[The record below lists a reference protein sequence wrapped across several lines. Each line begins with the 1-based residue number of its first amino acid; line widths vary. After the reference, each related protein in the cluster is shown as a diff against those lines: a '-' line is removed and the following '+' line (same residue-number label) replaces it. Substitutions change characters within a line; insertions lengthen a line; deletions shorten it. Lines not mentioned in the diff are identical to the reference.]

1 MLTTS
6 ETQTIFKTFYQA
18 LDRQDT
24 THLMGIIAD
33 DVQWMV
39 DWKGEGI
46 YGGGSLFGLHPCSG
60 AEEVQ
65 QFFTKLFGLYQVK
78 KFQAQDYVIQHEE
91 VVILGDSTW
100 STIPGG
106 ESFNSDWTI
115 RWVIEQGKVVKCRF
129 MVLPE
134 NDIKTFI
141 EDEENHQRYTS
152 AEAIQDI
159 VQKYKKLYFD
169 SYLFGKTWSETFWMG
184 YPLSKC
190 PLDLW
195 IYQEIMFTLKPDI
208 VIETGTNYGGST
220 LYLAHMCDLISNGK
234 VISIDI
240 TDHYGGGN
248 RPKHER
254 ITYLLGSSTS
264 NEIINQIRQ
273 LIPIDSTVLVILD
286 SDHHKHHVLDEL
298 RLYHEFVTPGSYLI
312 VEDSGFNGNPVKQ
325 NFGPGP
331 WEAIEDFLK
340 ENSDFKIDREQEK
353 FYMTFNPGGY
363 LLKVKN

>member
-6 ETQTIFKTFYQA
+6 EAQTIFKTFYQA
-18 LDRQDT
+18 LEQKDT

-39 DWKGEGI
+39 DWKGEGV
-46 YGGGSLFGLHPCSG
+46 YEGGSLFGLHPCSG
-60 AEEVQ
+60 TEEVQ

-100 STIPGG
+100 SPIPGG
-106 ESFNSDWTI
+106 ESFNSDFTI

-134 NDIKTFI
+134 NHIKTFI
-141 EDEENHQRYTS
+141 EDEENYQRYTS

-184 YPLSKC
+184 YPTFKC

-195 IYQEIMFTLKPDI
+195 IYQEIIFTLKPDI
-208 VIETGTNYGGST
+208 VIESGTNYGGST
-220 LYLAHMCDLISNGK
+220 LYLAQMCDLVSNGK

-240 TDHYGGGN
+240 ADHYGGGN

-273 LIPIDSTVLVILD
+273 LIPTDSTVLVILD

-298 RLYHEFVTPGSYLI
+298 RLYHEFVTPGSYMI
-312 VEDSGFNGNPVKQ
+312 VEDSGYNGNPVKQ

-340 ENSDFKIDREQEK
+340 ENSDFKIDREREK

-363 LLKVKN
+363 LLKVKS